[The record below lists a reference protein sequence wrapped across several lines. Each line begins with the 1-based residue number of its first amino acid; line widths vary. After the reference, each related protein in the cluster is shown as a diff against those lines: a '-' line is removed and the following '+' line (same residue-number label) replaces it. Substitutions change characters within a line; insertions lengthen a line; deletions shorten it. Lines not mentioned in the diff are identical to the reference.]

1 MGYRQTRR
9 NFFKALY
16 QQVRVVWPI
25 LSGIIAVMVVC
36 GLLAGWIEGWRVTDT
51 LYFTFVTGLTIGYG
65 DLTPQHFF
73 IAHLRPCDR
82 LLRDYPN
89 RACRSC
95 QRRGVTFD
103 CH

>member
-51 LYFTFVTGLTIGYG
+51 LYLRYRSHHCLWRSDAAT
-65 DLTPQHFF
+65 FF
-73 IAHLRPCDR
+73 IARFSYCDR
-82 LLRDYPN
+82 LLRHHPDWAG
-89 RACRSC
+89 RGG
-95 QRRGVTFD
+95 QRGGITFD
-103 CH
+103 GR